1 MKCKEGEEIGFTKYK
16 VPLILRHYD
25 LRNVKIVC
33 VRTDEIQ
40 QNVS

>member
-1 MKCKEGEEIGFTKYK
+1 MKCKEGEEIEFMKYK
-16 VPLILRHYD
+16 VPLILRHCD